1 MVIQQNKARITDR
14 REGLSI
20 QDFLAKQKNNGNEQP
35 ALRDPRVVFAER
47 QKAISDA
54 REFSEVQELEDKS
67 HLDELFEI
75 AVPELNSQMRQVEL
89 VIEAMQDDID
99 ELLKKV
105 DDDISSVED
114 SAPIDNSII
123 FPFHR
128 QYCFGLTRTGL
139 ATFTLWDGYITH
151 GSNAVLTIAANTGIT
166 ITSDN
171 QYIGIEYDTT
181 DGSVSLYS
189 PSTVYPVSD
198 GAVYRKAM
206 YKFSF
211 DGTVARTI
219 RTGGGIIGGGQ
230 PIDIPSR
237 FGDRN

>member
-1 MVIQQNKARITDR
+1 MTTQARQDSQTD
-14 REGLSI
+14 
-20 QDFLAKQKNNGNEQP
+20 
-35 ALRDPRVVFAER
+35 
-47 QKAISDA
+47 
-54 REFSEVQELEDKS
+54 EFSGMQQQEAKIHLE
-67 HLDELFEI
+67 ELVSES
-75 AVPELNSQMRQVEL
+75 VPNLNLQMRQMEL
-89 VIEAMQDDID
+89 LTDAMRDDID
-99 ELLKKV
+99 ALLAKADEVVEPEHLVPV
-105 DDDISSVED
+105 DL
-114 SAPIDNSII
+114 PII

-128 QYCFGLTRTGL
+128 QFCFGLTRTGL